1 MEVRSFGSM
10 AGLSKGV
17 EEHPQ
22 LRRRTML
29 PSREFVRRHEERR
42 EVRLALEAREQTGRR
57 DGGPGGGRQ
66 SSKEWGIVQRS
77 QPKGPDCIR
86 GRPGRD
92 EFPAVATLHEPEGR
106 IAGPAVN
113 GRIDPEEVLCR
124 ERKDRSNHLALFRDK
139 SLAETEKDPKANL
152 RALRA
157 TKRSSPVPPEA
168 RSRIRAAQNG
178 RVRRGDAQPGTIL
191 DFFEESAQERR
202 GRAEGIDVDE
212 IVRVRTQEGDEL
224 PLHHISTNPVA
235 TKVFADQIHRESRSV
250 IERDLVRACLELHPD
265 APGSGSRE
273 AGEDGTR
280 ASWPLREDDRGQIA
294 VHGHRRIVERPRSR
308 SSWTFPTRYI
318 GDEQTRGSFLH
329 VLDGERPIHDR
340 RDACEAD
347 IPSS

>member
-17 EEHPQ
+17 EEQFQ
-22 LRRRTML
+22 LRRRTMF
-29 PSREFVRRHEERR
+29 PGREFVRRHEERR
-42 EVRLALEAREQTGRR
+42 KVRLALKGRKQTGRGDR
-57 DGGPGGGRQ
+57 GPGGGRQ
-66 SSKEWGIVQRS
+66 SSKEGGIVQRS
-77 QPKGPDCIR
+77 QPNGPDRFRIR
-86 GRPGRD
+86 AGRN
-92 EFPAVATLHEPEGR
+92 EFPAIATLHEPEGR
-106 IAGPAVN
+106 IADAAVN

-124 ERKDRSNHLALFRDK
+124 ERKNRSNRLALFRSE
-139 SLAETEKDPKANL
+139 SLAETEKDSKANL
-152 RALRA
+152 RTLGA

-168 RSRIRAAQNG
+168 CRRIRAAQNG

-273 AGEDGTR
+273 A
-280 ASWPLREDDRGQIA
+280 
-294 VHGHRRIVERPRSR
+294 
-308 SSWTFPTRYI
+308 
-318 GDEQTRGSFLH
+318 
-329 VLDGERPIHDR
+329 
-340 RDACEAD
+340 
-347 IPSS
+347 